1 MADRSGQQLG
11 NYRLVRLLGEG
22 GFAEVYLGEH
32 LHLETEAAIKILY
45 AQLASDDM
53 EHFRAEARIIAR
65 LEHPNIVRVLDFG
78 VEGKVPFLVMSYAPH
93 GTLRQRHKKG
103 VPLPLTTVTAYVK
116 QIADALQYAHN
127 QKVIHRDIKP
137 ENMLIGRRD
146 EILLSDF
153 GIALVAQSSRYQN
166 TRDVVGTVAY
176 MAPEQIQGK
185 PRPASDQYAL
195 AVVVYEWLSGVRPFT
210 GSFTEIAVQHTVV
223 PQPPLREK
231 LPSISA
237 DVEEI
242 VLTALAKDPQQRF
255 VNVQAFAN
263 ALDQASSPP
272 QITVFPFSRPSPAV
286 SPRTIPDNDATI
298 AATPHYLAEQ
308 NISTPSPRL
317 SEQGEAIGAISS
329 APTPSFISPTSSA
342 APGISISRRTFFLGL
357 AAIVVAGGT
366 LTWFALS
373 RNVVNPPTPQTIATA
388 TPIQTVTQPT
398 PTPTATPIPSPPLGQ
413 TFTVYRGHKNYIYGV
428 TWASTDGSRIASA
441 SADTS
446 VQEWNASTKQ
456 PYFTYNHTKA
466 VNDIK
471 SSHDKTRIASAGEDS
486 IVQVRDAT
494 TGSSTL
500 QYTHHT
506 DAVNTVEWSPD
517 STRIVSAS
525 RDRTVQVWDATNG
538 STITTYSGHTS
549 EVWAAGWS
557 PDGSSIVSVSADG
570 TAQVWDT
577 STGTLRF
584 IYRGHS
590 ATVRSV
596 SWSPDGSRIATAS
609 EDLTVQVWNATTG
622 QPLLTYKG
630 HTDLLR
636 TVLWSP
642 DNTRIV
648 SGGRDAT
655 AQIWNAST
663 GTLFYT
669 YTGHS
674 ATVFDAQWSPDGTR
688 IASGST
694 DTTVQVWQAV

>member
-53 EHFRAEARIIAR
+53 EHFRAEARFIAR

-103 VPLPLTTVTAYVK
+103 VPLPLTTITAYVK

-210 GSFTEIAVQHTVV
+210 GSFTEMAVQHTVA
-223 PQPPLREK
+223 PPPPLREK
-231 LPSISA
+231 LPSISP

-263 ALDQASSPP
+263 ALDQAGSPS
-272 QITVFPFSRPSPAV
+272 QITVLPFSRPSPAV
-286 SPRTIPDNDATI
+286 SPRTIRDNDATI
-298 AATPHYLAEQ
+298 AATPLYLAGQ
-308 NISTPSPRL
+308 GIINTPTPRMP
-317 SEQGEAIGAISS
+317 EQGEAIGTI
-329 APTPSFISPTSSA
+329 PP
-342 APGISISRRTFFLGL
+342 APGIAISRRTFFLGL
-357 AAIVVAGGT
+357 AGIAVAGGT
-366 LTWFALS
+366 LAWFVLT
-373 RNVVNPPTPQTIATA
+373 RNPANPPTPQLVATA
-388 TPIQTVTQPT
+388 TPIPTATRPT
-398 PTPTATPIPSPPLGQ
+398 PSPTATNPSTPTATPIPSPPLGQ
-413 TFTVYRGHKNYIYGV
+413 TFTVYRGHKSYIYGV

-446 VQEWNASTKQ
+446 VQEWNANTKQ
-456 PYFTYNHTKA
+456 PYFTYNQTKA
-466 VNDIK
+466 VNDVK
-471 SSHDKTRIASAGEDS
+471 PSHDKTRIASAGEDS

-494 TGSSTL
+494 TGSFIL
-500 QYTHHT
+500 QYSRHA
-506 DAVNTVEWSPD
+506 DAVNTVEWAPD
-517 STRIVSAS
+517 NTRIVSAS
-525 RDRTVQVWDATNG
+525 RDRTVQVWDASNSSLIATC
-538 STITTYSGHTS
+538 SGHTG
-549 EVWAAGWS
+549 EVWAAAWS
-557 PDGSSIVSVSADG
+557 PDGTSVVSVSVDG
-570 TAQVWDT
+570 TARVWDA
-577 STGTLRF
+577 STGNLRF
-584 IYRGHS
+584 TYTGHS

-609 EDLTVQVWNATTG
+609 EDLTVQVWNAING
-622 QPLLTYKG
+622 QSLLAYKG

-636 TVLWSP
+636 TVAWSR
-642 DNTRIV
+642 DSMRIV

-663 GTLFYT
+663 GKTFYT
-669 YTGHS
+669 YRGHS